1 MFHKNKVDVS
11 ATFAQPEEKLWHV
24 VKDHWKQPEH
34 SDNTSKGADDSE
46 KKKGIKL
53 HKNSVIKL
61 GRVRLRVRDIDYET
75 AESVSASNLLQHHFS
90 T

>member
-1 MFHKNKVDVS
+1 M
-11 ATFAQPEEKLWHV
+11 

-34 SDNTSKGADDSE
+34 SDNTSKGADESE

-61 GRVRLRVRDIDYET
+61 GRVRFRVRDIDYEST
-75 AESVSASNLLQHHFS
+75 DSVSASNLLVHHSS